1 MAQVIVRESMR
12 AELVRA
18 GTPIDLATVYA
29 NAFAEYQEAM
39 ANIRSTGAV
48 VANPRTGAPIDNPF
62 LKVRDRAEEKLTKLG
77 RRVKGSAGLW
87 AALEMD
93 GEGA

>member
-1 MAQVIVRESMR
+1 MR
-12 AELVRA
+12 AELVKA

-39 ANIRSTGAV
+39 ENIRSTGAV

-77 RRVKGSAGLW
+77 RRVKGAAGLW
-87 AALEMD
+87 AALQMD
-93 GEGA
+93 GDGE